1 MHISNVFSIVSA
13 LSKHI
18 PDLAGYSE
26 EWIKCLVCENATEA
40 CFFNECTECKDAR
53 KLRQMPLPENAEDV
67 MVEVPLWNKC
77 RNAILDI
84 DQFVK
89 SKVAYSVESLFH
101 VSLFLLIRQMY
112 AIYIYMCTYIYI

>member
-1 MHISNVFSIVSA
+1 
-13 LSKHI
+13 
-18 PDLAGYSE
+18 
-26 EWIKCLVCENATEA
+26 
-40 CFFNECTECKDAR
+40 
-53 KLRQMPLPENAEDV
+53 MPLPENAEDV